1 MQLGNKHLFT
11 GLFFLGLAIAGC
23 SSEAPPGEPPPP
35 KVTVRHPEQ
44 RQLVDYDRY
53 NGWTEPAKTVEV
65 RSRVRGHLTKVHFQD
80 GQLVKEGDRLFEIDP
95 RPYQTALDAAEAQV
109 AAAVASQE
117 FANAEYAR
125 ISALVARGA
134 ATREEQDVWAAKRA
148 TSKGEVL
155 KAEAE
160 VKRAK
165 LDLEY
170 TKITAP
176 INGKISRAQ
185 LTEGNLVNA
194 GGSDPLLT
202 TIVSI
207 NPIHV
212 FFTVDERSCEQ

>member
-1 MQLGNKHLFT
+1 MQPGNKHLFM
-11 GLFFLGLAIAGC
+11 GLLFLGLAIAGC

-65 RSRVRGHLTKVHFQD
+65 RSRVRGHLTKVNFQD
-80 GQLVKEGDRLFEIDP
+80 GQLVKEDDLLFEIDA
-95 RPYQTALDAAEAQV
+95 RPYQTALDAADAQNK
-109 AAAVASQE
+109 AALAGQE

-125 ISALVARGA
+125 VSALAARGA
-134 ATREEQDVWAAKRA
+134 ASREEADVWNAKRS

-170 TKITAP
+170 
-176 INGKISRAQ
+176 
-185 LTEGNLVNA
+185 
-194 GGSDPLLT
+194 
-202 TIVSI
+202 
-207 NPIHV
+207 
-212 FFTVDERSCEQ
+212 